1 MTDQVAVRE
10 YVYVCSKQTARD
22 VRDAAFGQLRAGF
35 LSLFGGLIVVGVLL
49 WASGDRSLGL
59 PMLGG
64 AVVGVCGTLHTM
76 SARRWAGTLGP
87 GVELRTSF
95 GADSMTMTGPLSS
108 STVPYTSFTDVRVR
122 GRMTMWKLRGAKMRC
137 VLPVEIFPSDE
148 IARVKA
154 ASATA

>member
-1 MTDQVAVRE
+1 MTDQGAVRE
-10 YVYVCSKQTARD
+10 YVYVCTKRTARD

-35 LSLFGGLIVVGVLL
+35 LSLFGGLVIVGVLL

-59 PMLGG
+59 PMLAG

-95 GADSMTMTGPLSS
+95 GADAMTMTGPLSS
-108 STVPYTSFTDVRVR
+108 STVPYTSFTDIRVR
-122 GRMTMWKLRGAKMRC
+122 GRMTMWKLRGAKTRC
-137 VLPVEIFPSDE
+137 VLPLEIFPSDE
-148 IARVKA
+148 IDRVKA
-154 ASATA
+154 ASATV